1 MVDEPLTIKLDHRRL
16 KQFMVDLM
24 VGAGASLPNAECAAD
39 IHVEADLRG
48 VGGQGLDYLPY
59 TLASLERNLIDGH
72 AEPEIVHRSPAAA
85 VIDGR
90 RGPGQVAAVAAVGLA
105 AELAAAA
112 GSATVAVRNST
123 DIFMIGYYAELLA
136 RSGNVG
142 IVMTSGPP
150 LVHPHG
156 GTERLLSTN
165 PIAFGFPTSGP
176 DPYVFDMATSAVASW
191 RVRQAA
197 YEGVELPAGSGRGP
211 DGAPTTD
218 PVLIRQGAISPL
230 CGHKGFGLA
239 LSLGLLCG
247 PLTDSGIGPE
257 LGGWQASGETHTQGH
272 LFIAINLQAFG
283 SPARISSRATWYLDL
298 LRSSARALDMDGI
311 RIPGERAF
319 QRRRQQLGS
328 SVEILAASW
337 TNLRPFADKYGIEVP
352 AEFHGI

>member
-1 MVDEPLTIKLDHRRL
+1 MTDRPLAIKLDHRQL

-24 VGAGASLPNAECAAD
+24 VGAGASLHNAECAAD
-39 IHVEADLRG
+39 VHLEADLKG

-59 TLASLERNLIDGH
+59 TLTSLERGLIDGH
-72 AEPEIVHRSPAAA
+72 SEPEILRRDAAAA

-90 RGPGQVAAVAAVGLA
+90 RGLGQIAAVAAVGLA
-105 AELAAAA
+105 AELADVA
-112 GSATVAVRNST
+112 GSAAVAVRNST
-123 DIFMIGYYAELLA
+123 DVFMIGHYAELLA
-136 RSGNVG
+136 RSGHVG
-142 IVMTSGPP
+142 IVITSGPP

-165 PIAFGFPTSGP
+165 PIAFSFPTSGP

-197 YEGVELPAGSGRGP
+197 YEGTALPDGSGRGP

-218 PVLIRQGAISPL
+218 PSLIRQGAISPL

-257 LGGWQASGETHTQGH
+257 LAGWQASGGTLTQGH
-272 LFIAINLQAFG
+272 LFIAISLKAFG
-283 SPARISSRATWYLDL
+283 SPSKISSRATWYLDL
-298 LRSSARALDMDGI
+298 IRNSARAPDMDGI

-319 QRRRQQLGS
+319 QRRREQLGS
-328 SVEILAASW
+328 SVEVLAASW
-337 TNLRPFADKYGIEVP
+337 TNLRPFAEKYGVKVPVQFQEV
-352 AEFHGI
+352 